1 MTPLYEIPYL
11 RYILRMRKAS
21 IGEVQHNFSSLLGYI
36 EQGEEILLTK
46 RNRVIA
52 KISPASEPGGNEF
65 PDFNERSK
73 QMFPR
78 REGKSPSRIILED
91 RDERS

>member
-1 MTPLYEIPYL
+1 
-11 RYILRMRKAS
+11 MRKAS
-21 IGEVQHNFSSLLGYI
+21 IGEVQHNLSSLLGYI

-52 KISPASEPGGNEF
+52 KISPASEPGGVEL
-65 PDFNERSK
+65 PDFNERSR

-78 REGKSPSRIILED
+78 PKGKVPSRIILED
-91 RDERS
+91 RNERL